1 MLLENSLFSMKKS
14 DVPHQPTY
22 FDTYI
27 NQVEDIDLS
36 DAFQLSLD
44 AIDSLDIIKIH
55 AIGDNVYAPGK
66 WTMLQTA

>member
-1 MLLENSLFSMKKS
+1 MKKS
-14 DVPHQPTY
+14 DVPHNLTY

-27 NQVEDIDLS
+27 NQVEDLDLS
-36 DAFQLSLD
+36 EAFQLSFA